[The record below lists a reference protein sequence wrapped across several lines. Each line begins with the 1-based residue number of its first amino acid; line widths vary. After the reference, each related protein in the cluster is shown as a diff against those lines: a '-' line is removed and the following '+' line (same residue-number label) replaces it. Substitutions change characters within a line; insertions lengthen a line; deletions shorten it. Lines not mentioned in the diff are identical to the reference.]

1 MNDVSLKIIIEKI
14 KELDEIERLYKGQ
27 VYNGEEP
34 GDNLEAYKKVGN
46 ARKIWTDRLSKKI
59 LEDYNEE
66 MIDKCRKDMEDYF
79 KEIAEKLNDII

>member
-46 ARKIWTDRLSKKI
+46 ARKVWTDRLSKKI

-66 MIDKCRKDMEDYF
+66 MIDKCQKDIEDYF